1 MNIIYLPIIYASR
14 LLLSDQ
20 LWKPEFKMIDAFVA
34 TFGKKLIETIEA
46 TYIERF
52 LIDRFY
58 NNSIRKFIMSEDY
71 DIEKVIE
78 FYRQGKS

>member
-1 MNIIYLPIIYASR
+1 VNIIYLPIIYASR
-14 LLLSDQ
+14 LLLLDEM
-20 LWKPEFKMIDAFVA
+20 WKPQFKMVDAFVI
-34 TFGKKLIETIEA
+34 TFGRKLIETIEA

-71 DIEKVIE
+71 DLKKVIE
-78 FYRQGKS
+78 FYRKGNC